1 MSGARRTTNLMDG
14 VWCDF
19 REIGVHGRS
28 SFHTPYVLKRHFS
41 QNFSHSLTEVTLLLP
56 DLHAY
61 DTAAS
66 AGCASKLERAARR
79 PRQGAGLLPSWRGG
93 AEHGARA
100 AGIRP
105 HCLLPHAVGGRA
117 WGSGG
122 PTLTTNASPT
132 SKGYSTARKSSTR
145 RRWRGAAKST
155 RSGAGT
161 CDVGR
166 ARVLWASAGRL
177 VGHLSRLTS
186 L

>member
-1 MSGARRTTNLMDG
+1 MMDG

-79 PRQGAGLLPSWRGG
+79 PRQGAGLLPLG
-93 AEHGARA
+93 EEV
-100 AGIRP
+100 
-105 HCLLPHAVGGRA
+105 L
-117 WGSGG
+117 
-122 PTLTTNASPT
+122 
-132 SKGYSTARKSSTR
+132 STARARRASVRTVCSRTRSVGAGVGVRRSDAHDQREPHEQGVFYRAKKFYPTTLAR
-145 RRWRGAAKST
+145 RREEYAIWR
-155 RSGAGT
+155 R
-161 CDVGR
+161 D
-166 ARVLWASAGRL
+166 L
-177 VGHLSRLTS
+177 
-186 L
+186 